1 MSDPLAADPRT
12 AAVAA
17 GEGISLSDGHRKV
30 LLQELGVGEVV
41 RSVYHDGWGYAVL
54 TSKGL
59 LLFRNLLAP
68 KATRVPGPPAVL
80 RSAYGMFDSVD
91 VLVGGRPHKL
101 HGSKL
106 DPKGAL
112 LEAAGGLLPP
122 DSPLRPDGRRRTS
135 TWIRRHPVSM
145 AVAVALVL
153 VAGVG
158 GTGQPDAVAQGG
170 PDRARTVPDVRG
182 ASLASAAA
190 TARHGSWRV
199 TAADASSAY
208 RPVTTSR
215 ADWRVCF
222 QNPAPGEPTRPGGK
236 ALTLY
241 AVPEAEPCPSSV
253 DGTRR
258 VVMPDLVGERFDT
271 ASRTL
276 AALDLDRV
284 TRFHAHTG
292 RRLDDRARQ
301 DLADWQVCRQQPE
314 AGIEVPV
321 TTTVDLWLLGPGL
334 SCTAPSP
341 TAKPK
346 PKPKPKP
353 EAKPKPEPR
362 PRPSRDF
369 GSGSSSGSG
378 SGSVSGSRGGTSG
391 SGGDGTRDG
400 GSSGSSGIG
409 GGSGSSRG
417 SGGSGGTSGTS
428 GGSGGGSG
436 VGFGQFCSPVGATA
450 TTSDGRPAKCFMGK
464 DGAARWGYRSG

>member
-17 GEGISLSDGHRKV
+17 GEGITLSDGHRKV
-30 LLQELGVGEVV
+30 LLQELGAGEVV

-59 LLFRNLLAP
+59 LVFRNLLAP
-68 KATRVPGPPAVL
+68 KVTRVPGPPVVL
-80 RSAYGMFDSVD
+80 RSAYGMLDSVD

-106 DPKGAL
+106 DPKAAL
-112 LEAAGGLLPP
+112 LVAAGGLLPP

-145 AVAVALVL
+145 AVAVATVL

-158 GTGQPDAVAQGG
+158 APGQPDAVARGG
-170 PDRARTVPDVRG
+170 PDRARTVPDLRG
-182 ASLASAAA
+182 SSLTTAAA
-190 TARHGSWRV
+190 TARRGSWWV

-222 QNPAPGEPTRPGGK
+222 QDPAPGEPTRPGGR

-241 AVPEAEPCPSSV
+241 AVPEAEPCPSAL

-258 VVMPDLVGERFDT
+258 VVMPDLVGERFDA

-284 TRFHAHTG
+284 TRFHTHTA
-292 RRLDDRARQ
+292 RRLDERSRR

-341 TAKPK
+341 TAKPE

-353 EAKPKPEPR
+353 EAKPRPEPR

-369 GSGSSSGSG
+369 GSGSGSG
-378 SGSVSGSRGGTSG
+378 SGSRGGTSG

-400 GSSGSSGIG
+400 GSSRGSGSG
-409 GGSGSSRG
+409 GGSGS

-428 GGSGGGSG
+428 GGSG

-450 TTSDGRPAKCFMGK
+450 TTADGRPAKCFMGK